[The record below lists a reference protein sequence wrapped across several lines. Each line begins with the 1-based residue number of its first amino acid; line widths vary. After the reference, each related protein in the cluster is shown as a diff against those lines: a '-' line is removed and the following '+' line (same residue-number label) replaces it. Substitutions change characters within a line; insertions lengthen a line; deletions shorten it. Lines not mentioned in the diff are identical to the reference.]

1 MTESANSTPPSSNDL
16 QVIALNVSYS
26 LLYDS
31 VPRSGSLKVIIN
43 SVPAELLKKTEMTRK
58 KRFTNPSEKIPLSE
72 DEKIVKKVVDMAT
85 LNTVTNLQRRFSQ
98 VLDELR
104 SVSQDTFEKLKVL
117 SYEEFCDNLKST
129 LEKDGVKEYNII
141 EEVEK
146 QECGICLES
155 YTLNKKVDLSGSRK
169 RKLEDKEDPNI
180 TKKLKRNSN
189 EPINDPNV
197 SDEKDAVLYTHEPV
211 LLTNCPH
218 IFGRSCLYSW
228 GNKNNSCPLCR
239 TKISTKNAE
248 YTMEELNEVLQNDE
262 TLTSMNFKELLDQ
275 SDRSSIL
282 STPVNDR
289 QRYAN
294 TGLNEGDATPLSNI
308 RGNIQSLFPDF
319 ANRFSQVLER
329 SITESLNDGENNNS
343 NGTPEQQERGTVYI
357 VSGNNHITTHPDQ
370 NNNNSA
376 PNARTNYNLG
386 RIIEIIRGNVR
397 NQTSPAMAVLDML
410 STLFNVAPEAE
421 TEGSSEPRFTA
432 SDQSSTATPEP
443 SNENNDTNS
452 NSQSTDPRSRLSQ
465 SDVDATAAI
474 AEAVRMAM
482 QYRHL
487 TRDVNNSD
495 EQPTNNSGE
504 HNTDNSEEQNNNSS
518 NNNEDNSSNE

>member
-180 TKKLKRNSN
+180 TKK
-189 EPINDPNV
+189 
-197 SDEKDAVLYTHEPV
+197 
-211 LLTNCPH
+211 
-218 IFGRSCLYSW
+218 
-228 GNKNNSCPLCR
+228 
-239 TKISTKNAE
+239 TKT
-248 YTMEELNEVLQNDE
+248 
-262 TLTSMNFKELLDQ
+262 
-275 SDRSSIL
+275 
-282 STPVNDR
+282 
-289 QRYAN
+289 
-294 TGLNEGDATPLSNI
+294 
-308 RGNIQSLFPDF
+308 
-319 ANRFSQVLER
+319 
-329 SITESLNDGENNNS
+329 
-343 NGTPEQQERGTVYI
+343 QQ
-357 VSGNNHITTHPDQ
+357 Q
-370 NNNNSA
+370 
-376 PNARTNYNLG
+376 
-386 RIIEIIRGNVR
+386 
-397 NQTSPAMAVLDML
+397 
-410 STLFNVAPEAE
+410 
-421 TEGSSEPRFTA
+421 
-432 SDQSSTATPEP
+432 
-443 SNENNDTNS
+443 
-452 NSQSTDPRSRLSQ
+452 
-465 SDVDATAAI
+465 
-474 AEAVRMAM
+474 
-482 QYRHL
+482 
-487 TRDVNNSD
+487 
-495 EQPTNNSGE
+495 
-504 HNTDNSEEQNNNSS
+504 
-518 NNNEDNSSNE
+518 

>member
-1 MTESANSTPPSSNDL
+1 
-16 QVIALNVSYS
+16 
-26 LLYDS
+26 
-31 VPRSGSLKVIIN
+31 
-43 SVPAELLKKTEMTRK
+43 
-58 KRFTNPSEKIPLSE
+58 
-72 DEKIVKKVVDMAT
+72 
-85 LNTVTNLQRRFSQ
+85 
-98 VLDELR
+98 
-104 SVSQDTFEKLKVL
+104 
-117 SYEEFCDNLKST
+117 
-129 LEKDGVKEYNII
+129 
-141 EEVEK
+141 
-146 QECGICLES
+146 
-155 YTLNKKVDLSGSRK
+155 
-169 RKLEDKEDPNI
+169 
-180 TKKLKRNSN
+180 
-189 EPINDPNV
+189 
-197 SDEKDAVLYTHEPV
+197 
-211 LLTNCPH
+211 
-218 IFGRSCLYSW
+218 
-228 GNKNNSCPLCR
+228 
-239 TKISTKNAE
+239 
-248 YTMEELNEVLQNDE
+248 MEELNEVLQNDE